1 MNVRYHV
8 DGHLSAG
15 VREVVEREMR
25 VLDARLANFED
36 DLKSLDVT
44 VHHQARDDTYTS
56 RLVLRLPSRTIVV
69 DGSGPWRPA
78 ALRDA
83 FDDLRDRLD
92 EHLAKLRGEPSIR
105 RAGKLDRG
113 MVWPSDKVV
122 EAGDAPAL
130 DVDEE
135 LVHEGMVRDD

>member
-1 MNVRYHV
+1 MNIRYHV

-15 VREVVEREMR
+15 VREVVEREVR
-25 VLDARLANFED
+25 FLDTRLATFAD

-44 VHHQARDDTYTS
+44 VHHQPRDDTSTS
-56 RLVLRLPSRTIVV
+56 KLVLRLPSRTIVV

-92 EHLAKLRGEPSIR
+92 EHLAKLRGEPAIR
-105 RAGKLDRG
+105 RAGRSEHD
-113 MVWPSDKVV
+113 
-122 EAGDAPAL
+122 
-130 DVDEE
+130 
-135 LVHEGMVRDD
+135 MVRDSDQELVYEGMDRDD